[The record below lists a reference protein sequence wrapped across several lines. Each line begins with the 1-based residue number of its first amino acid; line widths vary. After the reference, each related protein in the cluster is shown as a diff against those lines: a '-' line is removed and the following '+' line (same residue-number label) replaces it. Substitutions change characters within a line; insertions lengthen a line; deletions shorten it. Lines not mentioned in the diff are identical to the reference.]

1 MDTTLADAVFQ
12 SLTQPI
18 APDGSQEKHL
28 SRMLTCVALYAMTL
42 HREQSSLV
50 GPAVAQAVQDAM
62 MGLCTAVTTA
72 PDSQS
77 VYQATLRA
85 VRAIAAFA
93 QHRAY
98 LDRVSDSDRDS
109 DRDSVSATVI
119 GGASTAPPSIQQTP
133 ACPPHTEP
141 RL

>member
-28 SRMLTCVALYAMTL
+28 IRMLTCVALYAMTL
-42 HREQSSLV
+42 QREQSSLV
-50 GPAVAQAVQDAM
+50 DPAVAQAVQDAM

-93 QHRAY
+93 QHRTY
-98 LDRVSDSDRDS
+98 LDRVS
-109 DRDSVSATVI
+109 VT
-119 GGASTAPPSIQQTP
+119 GGASTAPPSVQQTP
-133 ACPPHTEP
+133 ACRPHTEP

>member
-1 MDTTLADAVFQ
+1 
-12 SLTQPI
+12 
-18 APDGSQEKHL
+18 
-28 SRMLTCVALYAMTL
+28 
-42 HREQSSLV
+42 
-50 GPAVAQAVQDAM
+50 

-93 QHRAY
+93 QHRTY
-98 LDRVSDSDRDS
+98 LDRVS
-109 DRDSVSATVI
+109 VT
-119 GGASTAPPSIQQTP
+119 GGASTAPPSVQQTP
-133 ACPPHTEP
+133 ACRPHTEP

>member
-28 SRMLTCVALYAMTL
+28 IRMLTCVALYAMTL
-42 HREQSSLV
+42 QREQSSLV
-50 GPAVAQAVQDAM
+50 DPAVAQAVQDAM

-98 LDRVSDSDRDS
+98 LDRVS
-109 DRDSVSATVI
+109 VGVGVGVGVT
-119 GGASTAPPSIQQTP
+119 GGASTAPPSVQQTP
-133 ACPPHTEP
+133 ACRPHTEP